1 MNRRSTLLAG
11 ALGALAWITHALPA
25 HAQAPTWPTKPV
37 HVIFPYPPGSDLD
50 AIGRLICDRAAQL
63 LGQPVVFENRP
74 GANGILGTG
83 VAARSAPDGYTLLL
97 TTTSAF
103 LLNGFVR
110 KDLPYDPQ
118 KSFTPITQVADIPVA
133 LMVRSDVPA
142 RNTREFVRY
151 LKDNPGKVNYAS
163 VGNGSFNH
171 LLAEQFK
178 QAAGV
183 DMVHVPY
190 QGASLIANELV
201 AGRIEATVLGI
212 GSVMGQWKA
221 GQVRVLSFMSTHRS
235 PTQPDVPAIS
245 EELPGF
251 RPFSNWIGFTAPA
264 GTPETVVARLSEAFR
279 TVLGQAEVKQRIAD
293 LQWGVMAS
301 TPAEF
306 KASVQADLPVI
317 EAAFRST
324 GLKPE

>member
-11 ALGALAWITHALPA
+11 VFSALTLVTAALPA
-25 HAQAPTWPTKPV
+25 MAQTFPNKPV

-50 AIGRLICDRAAQL
+50 AVGRLISDRTAQI
-63 LGQPVVFENRP
+63 LGQPFVFENRP

-83 VAARSAPDGYTLLL
+83 VAARAAPDGYTILL

-103 LLNGFVR
+103 LLNSFIR
-110 KDLPYDPQ
+110 KDLPYDPL
-118 KSFTPITQVADIPVA
+118 KSFTPIAAVADIPVA
-133 LMVRSDVPA
+133 LMVRSSLPVKT
-142 RNTREFVRY
+142 TREFVQY
-151 LKDNPGKVNYAS
+151 LKENPGKLNYAS

-178 QAAGV
+178 VAANV

-190 QGASLIANELV
+190 QGAGLIANELI

-221 GQVRVLSFMSTHRS
+221 GQVRVLSFMSTQRS
-235 PTQPDVPAIS
+235 STQPDIPAIS
-245 EELPGF
+245 EDLPGF
-251 RPFSNWIGFTAPA
+251 RPFSNWIGFVAPA
-264 GTPETVVARLSEAFR
+264 GTPDAVVSKLSEALR
-279 TVLGQAEVKQRIAD
+279 TVLGQADVRQRIAD
-293 LQWGVMAS
+293 QQWGVMAS

-306 KASVQADLPVI
+306 RASIQADLPVI
-317 EAAFRST
+317 EAAFKVT
-324 GLKPE
+324 GIKPE